1 MEQVRNALAEFSTQD
16 GTYQIPVDKFRSILN
31 EHVPKQK
38 PKRPQ
43 SAFLLW
49 KSREK
54 ELINSQVTEKGR
66 GKIASKAGE
75 IWNGMTEEEK
85 KPYVEDAAKL
95 RDQYMEAMKGFKEEV
110 VVSRPSKSA
119 GRPRLTED
127 EKQRRKEERQKKKKA
142 TSEKPRSVEV
152 EDTESDTEEV
162 NVDDFQYN
170 GTEYLI
176 DLNSGDLYNPETEE
190 VVGKKVGEIVTIF

>member
-1 MEQVRNALAEFSTQD
+1 MDQVRNALAEFSTQD
-16 GTYQIPVDKFRSILN
+16 GTYQIPVDTFRSILN

-49 KSREK
+49 KSKEK
-54 ELINSQVTEKGR
+54 DYINSQVTETGR

-75 IWNGMTEEEK
+75 IWNSMSDDEK
-85 KPYVEDAAKL
+85 KPYVDDVTKL
-95 RDQYMEAMKGFKEEV
+95 MDQYMEAMKLYKEEV
-110 VVSRPSKSA
+110 VVSRPTKNA
-119 GRPRLTED
+119 GRPRLTDE
-127 EKQRRKEERQKKKKA
+127 EKQLRKEERQKKKKT
-142 TSEKPRSVEV
+142 TSETVRSVEV
-152 EDTESDTEEV
+152 EDTESETEEV

-170 GTEYLI
+170 GTDYLI
-176 DLNSGDLYNPETEE
+176 DLNSGDIYNPETEV

>member
-1 MEQVRNALAEFSTQD
+1 MDQVRNALAEFSTQD
-16 GTYQIPVDKFRSILN
+16 GSYQIPVDKFRSILN

-49 KSREK
+49 KSKNK
-54 ELINSQVTEKGR
+54 EFINSQVTEKGR

-75 IWNGMTEEEK
+75 IWNGMSDEQK
-85 KPYVEDAAKL
+85 KPYVDDVAKL
-95 RDQYMEAMKGFKEEV
+95 RDNYMEAMKLYKEEV
-110 VVSRPSKSA
+110 VVSRPTKNA
-119 GRPRLTED
+119 GRPRLSDE
-127 EKQRRKEERQKKKKA
+127 EKQRRKDERQQKNKVKN
-142 TSEKPRSVEV
+142 EKVRSVEV
-152 EDTESDTEEV
+152 DDTESDTEEV

-170 GTEYLI
+170 GIGYLI